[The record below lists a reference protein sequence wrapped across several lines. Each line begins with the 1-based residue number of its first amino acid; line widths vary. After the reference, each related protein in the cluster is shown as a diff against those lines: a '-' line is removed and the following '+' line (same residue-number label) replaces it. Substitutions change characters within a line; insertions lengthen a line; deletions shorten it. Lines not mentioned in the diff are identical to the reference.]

1 MPETT
6 QARRARVDAAMGGT
20 PTVAEQTA
28 AREAANAAAIAE
40 TKVMRAGRHELRKL
54 SPDWPLRRDNY
65 PEEQR

>member
-28 AREAANAAAIAE
+28 AREATNAAAIAE
-40 TKVMRAGRHELRKL
+40 TKVMRAGRHELRKQA
-54 SPDWPLRRDNY
+54 PDWPL
-65 PEEQR
+65 QRANFPKAKR